1 MCLEVHG
8 AATGCHCGSQGVAG
22 KGHFRASAA
31 AAVEGPSH
39 GVLGDIAYGP
49 IRKVYAKS
57 KPVCTS
63 TSGWPGRRAVVL
75 AGHLHGRQQEKRRVL
90 DVIGEVARSAKPD
103 HHAGMGPVQAD
114 LALWRAR
121 RRCGQKLDELHC
133 GPRSSAPHARPT
145 FQISLVAERHVGEV
159 EHTVRLVH
167 VGDGSC
173 QAGSKQSQTPRA
185 DHCLSHCLTHE
196 HHIEA
201 NIARRRSRPSTF
213 LVERSAHASHFH
225 DQTDSQ
231 LFRDPPHASISNVT
245 NIKGQ
250 ILPHA

>member
-1 MCLEVHG
+1 M
-8 AATGCHCGSQGVAG
+8 AG

-114 LALWRAR
+114 VALRAR
-121 RRCGQKLDELHC
+121 RRVGNKLDELNR
-133 GPRSSAPHARPT
+133 GPRSSAPHASPT
-145 FQISLVAERHVGEV
+145 FQISLVAERRVGEV
-159 EHTVRLVH
+159 ERTVRLFH

-173 QAGSKQSQTPRA
+173 QAGSQQPQPQA
-185 DHCLSHCLTHE
+185 DHH
-196 HHIEA
+196 
-201 NIARRRSRPSTF
+201 R
-213 LVERSAHASHFH
+213 
-225 DQTDSQ
+225 
-231 LFRDPPHASISNVT
+231 
-245 NIKGQ
+245 
-250 ILPHA
+250 